1 MSEAPAARPI
11 VLASNRGPVS
21 FTREPDGSLVSRRG
35 AGGLISGIGPLM
47 SAADATWIAA
57 AITDGDRDAAARG
70 VVDADGFHVRL
81 LAIEEETYRLAYDTV
96 SNGVLGFEH
105 HGLWDLVRQPSFDRS
120 WPAAWDAYRAV
131 HAAFAD
137 AIAETAPDGALVL
150 VQEYHLALVASHL
163 VDRRPDLSCV
173 HFRHHPFRSA
183 DKPSETQ
190 SLLRISY
197 AVLCLKKQNP

>member
-57 AITDGDRDAAARG
+57 AITAGDRDAAARG

-81 LAIEEETYRLAYDTV
+81 LAIEEATYRPASAPASPRVTWFRPPGPRGPLA
-96 SNGVLGFEH
+96 
-105 HGLWDLVRQPSFDRS
+105 
-120 WPAAWDAYRAV
+120 
-131 HAAFAD
+131 
-137 AIAETAPDGALVL
+137 
-150 VQEYHLALVASHL
+150 
-163 VDRRPDLSCV
+163 
-173 HFRHHPFRSA
+173 
-183 DKPSETQ
+183 
-190 SLLRISY
+190 
-197 AVLCLKKQNP
+197 

>member
-1 MSEAPAARPI
+1 
-11 VLASNRGPVS
+11 
-21 FTREPDGSLVSRRG
+21 
-35 AGGLISGIGPLM
+35 M

-96 SNGVLGFEH
+96 SNGVLWFAH

-131 HAAFAD
+131 NAAF
-137 AIAETAPDGALVL
+137 
-150 VQEYHLALVASHL
+150 
-163 VDRRPDLSCV
+163 
-173 HFRHHPFRSA
+173 RSEEHT
-183 DKPSETQ
+183 SELQ
-190 SLLRISY
+190 SLMRNSY
-197 AVLCLKKQNP
+197 AVFCLKKK